1 MQEIKYFTPEEANRT
16 LPLVRSI
23 VSDILRIGSQL
34 RTRITELMK
43 AGEDPRN
50 DEHCMA
56 FSDTLKELHAE
67 LEELGCEY
75 KDWNF
80 NIGLVDFPAIIE
92 GREVLLCWRSDE
104 DSITHYHG
112 FMDGYAGRK
121 SLPNSYL
128 NHDSVM
134 DDSE

>member
-1 MQEIKYFTPEEANRT
+1 METMKYFTPEEANRT

-34 RTRITELMK
+34 RNRISDIMEK
-43 AGEDPRN
+43 GEDPRK

-80 NIGLVDFPAIIE
+80 NIGLVDFPAMIE

-104 DSITHYHG
+104 DNITHYHG
-112 FMDGYAGRK
+112 YLEGYAGRK
-121 SLPNSYL
+121 TLPLSYL
-128 NHDSVM
+128 FEGTSTE
-134 DDSE
+134 DSE

>member
-1 MQEIKYFTPEEANRT
+1 MKYFTPEEANRT

-34 RTRITELMK
+34 RNRITDIMEK
-43 AGEDPRN
+43 SEDPRK

-104 DSITHYHG
+104 DNITHYHG
-112 FMDGYAGRK
+112 YLEGYAGRK
-121 SLPNSYL
+121 SLPLSYL
-128 NHDSVM
+128 FEDK
-134 DDSE
+134 DTEDSE